1 MKHFDNLPINLALT
15 ANGQVALCRGCHQ
28 CITVEFGPIL
38 QLFGREDF
46 VRLQRNIGSTSPPIY
61 FEQCPYR
68 SKIVINTTSPDLY
81 FTFTETEF
89 YELQHLLNRALTKL
103 QLIEATEQNLN

>member
-1 MKHFDNLPINLALT
+1 MKQFDNLPINLALT
-15 ANGQVALCRGCHQ
+15 THGQVALCRGCHQ

-46 VRLQRNIGSTSPPIY
+46 VRLQKNIGSTSPPTY
-61 FEQCPYR
+61 YEQCPYR

-89 YELQHLLNRALTKL
+89 YELQHLLNRAMTKL